1 MKHKVISLFQ
11 LRRLLSIVRT
21 EDCVVPTIKT
31 CRTKSQTKNVTFDM
45 SHSFDDTDDDYEQP
59 TFIAVLINE
68 VVNVEFDD
76 EWS

>member
-1 MKHKVISLFQ
+1 
-11 LRRLLSIVRT
+11 
-21 EDCVVPTIKT
+21 
-31 CRTKSQTKNVTFDM
+31 M

-59 TFIAVLINE
+59 SFIAVLINE